1 MDDFKKLG
9 DDFVHLA
16 RIALNENEGDI
27 RLFVARVVR
36 KYRNLDPK
44 FCEQLD
50 IQLRSL
56 NKKNTT
62 ARKKEVNFNFHNDAV
77 STEQDSGLSFL
88 KLFKD
93 TQGSVEPFLPEDI
106 EEALAQIIQERFQS
120 DYLVSRG
127 LLPTRSAF
135 FLGKPGVGKTIS
147 ARWLASELNLPLYV
161 LDLTTVMS
169 SFLGQTGANLR
180 AALDF
185 AKSTPCILLL
195 DEIDAI
201 AKRRG
206 DETDVGELKR
216 LVTVMLQEIEEWPN
230 SGLLLA
236 ATNHPELIDPALW
249 RRFDVV
255 LEFRLPDLSQVT
267 EAISRFLGPDIEL
280 FSPWVEFM
288 ASAFIGESYSDIEKS
303 IQRLRRASALRMTN
317 EAALIE
323 EFFKSQVLSLD
334 RAHRIELAILL
345 GKKST
350 LSQYAISDLTGVS
363 RDTIRKYLKT
373 REEQ

>member
-1 MDDFKKLG
+1 MDEFEKLG
-9 DDFVHLA
+9 DDFVHFT
-16 RIALNENEGDI
+16 RIALNENEDDI
-27 RLFVARVVR
+27 RLFVARMVR
-36 KYRNLDPK
+36 KYRSLNPK

-50 IQLRSL
+50 IQLRSF

-62 ARKKEVNFNFHNDAV
+62 TRKKEIGFNFSNDV
-77 STEQDSGLSFL
+77 TSDLESGLSFL

-106 EEALAQIIQERFQS
+106 EEALVQIIQERFQS

-127 LLPTRSAF
+127 LAPTRSAF

-195 DEIDAI
+195 DEIDAV

-216 LVTVMLQEIEEWPN
+216 LVTVMLQEIEEWPT

-255 LEFRLPDLSQVT
+255 LEFRLPDLSQII
-267 EAISRFLGPDIEL
+267 EAISRFLGSDIEL
-280 FSPWVEFM
+280 FAPWVEFM

-317 EAALIE
+317 ETALIE

-363 RDTIRKYLKT
+363 RDTIRKYLKSG
-373 REEQ
+373 EEQ